1 MVVRGK
7 TLVQKTLFLS
17 ASHFVVRS
25 IGFLLRLWLSREL
38 GAQAMGLVE
47 LAQSAQMLLITPVV
61 TGLPAAVS
69 RLCAKAEGK
78 ERARVVRCA
87 LLLALP
93 VSLTLA
99 ALAFF
104 LREPLCLWLGDI
116 KTLPALLCFLPC
128 IPILG
133 ASCVLNGYYYG
144 VGRPVPPALGE
155 LLEQLVRALLCV
167 RLVYGLRGWPTSFRA
182 AIPAA
187 ATLAGETAG
196 LMLMLLLGAR
206 LVLFAKGTG
215 ARRPSFRE
223 LLALS
228 LPLTGMRLV
237 SALMQTVNATLIP
250 ARLRLFGLSAAEA
263 MASLGVFHGM
273 LKPILFMPSF
283 VTCSLSMAAA
293 PELTRRQTDGRPL
306 CALSSGMLRA
316 ALGVGAAAAVGVW
329 LTAPLIANVF
339 FRQAALL
346 AV

>member
-78 ERARVVRCA
+78 EQTRVVRCA

-99 ALAFF
+99 ALAFL

-144 VGRPVPPALGE
+144 VGRPVPPALSE

-167 RLVYGLRGWPTSFRA
+167 RLVYGQPRGNSGRRD
-182 AIPAA
+182 
-187 ATLAGETAG
+187 
-196 LMLMLLLGAR
+196 AR
-206 LVLFAKGTG
+206 GDRKSV
-215 ARRPSFRE
+215 
-223 LLALS
+223 
-228 LPLTGMRLV
+228 V
-237 SALMQTVNATLIP
+237 
-250 ARLRLFGLSAAEA
+250 
-263 MASLGVFHGM
+263 
-273 LKPILFMPSF
+273 
-283 VTCSLSMAAA
+283 
-293 PELTRRQTDGRPL
+293 
-306 CALSSGMLRA
+306 
-316 ALGVGAAAAVGVW
+316 
-329 LTAPLIANVF
+329 
-339 FRQAALL
+339 
-346 AV
+346 